1 MKSIVIIGKGPS
13 LHRST
18 KKLVDLFDEVAIVN
32 RPIYEGYE
40 HLISDH
46 ADWDF
51 TNDDAP
57 QYSEYW
63 KNKLNIK
70 NNIDTTQGSE
80 FRNKYWKWF
89 RENYFKLNEL
99 SDNEIKKYDDS
110 RSVLEIYFGP
120 SNGPM
125 VFEYFVRQEEYN
137 KIGLFGFDLN
147 EKSKKIYYFNKEEIN
162 NHNIKHLWDNGT
174 YDNKTSIH
182 LKDSIHD
189 VEMTFKYLIET
200 FKKYKD
206 KEFHLLSDYSG
217 FKNLRLDNLKLY

>member
-99 SDNEIKKYDDS
+99 SDNEIKKYDHS

-125 VFEYFVRQEEYN
+125 VFE
-137 KIGLFGFDLN
+137 
-147 EKSKKIYYFNKEEIN
+147 
-162 NHNIKHLWDNGT
+162 
-174 YDNKTSIH
+174 
-182 LKDSIHD
+182 
-189 VEMTFKYLIET
+189 
-200 FKKYKD
+200 
-206 KEFHLLSDYSG
+206 
-217 FKNLRLDNLKLY
+217 